1 MFLQESF
8 VVYDYPYYAD
18 SMQKIKDTF
27 IKDTS
32 VSGRTIY
39 ESPFTFSS
47 DVELE
52 FKLKNIPQNWI
63 VGFGSDGTTWKDK
76 GLWFKLQN
84 YNQNYLNIMYR
95 DTGNSNRDV
104 AITNN
109 YNTSTVFTI
118 KSENLH
124 KIYWYLD
131 NVVKASRD
139 TYTGMPLG
147 LRIDIFDNQDYD
159 IEYIKVKPL

>member
-1 MFLQESF
+1 
-8 VVYDYPYYAD
+8 
-18 SMQKIKDTF
+18 MQKIKNSF
-27 IKDTS
+27 IVNTS

-52 FKLKNIPQNWI
+52 FKLKNIPNNWV
-63 VGFGSDGTTWKDK
+63 VGFGSNGTTFNNK
-76 GLWFKLQN
+76 GIWFKLQN
-84 YNQNYLNIMYR
+84 YNQNKLSIMWQ
-95 DTGNSNRDV
+95 DTGGTARD
-104 AITNN
+104 ASITTN
-109 YNTSTVFTI
+109 YSTSTVFTI
-118 KSENLH
+118 KSENTH